1 MIPPPTTQDAGGA
14 RPILRLDQERQAL
27 ETILKNPKNRDVQ
40 IWAKRRFLDLTEP
53 ERKSA

>member
-1 MIPPPTTQDAGGA
+1 MTLPTLQRDHG
-14 RPILRLDQERQAL
+14 REPILRPDQERQAL

-53 ERKSA
+53 GGTAA